1 MPLPLSYPG
10 LKCVLKNLET
20 VKRAHIIGRSPC
32 LQKIDKLIP
41 RCFEN
46 LHIGKWKLVINK
58 LWITCNEDEV
68 RFKMNRKTFIRQRAE
83 SHEEKMKKL
92 INFFTCG
99 RSIIPVHRLCWCDS
113 LFTDFLP
120 IDQKFRVNSLYALFR
135 EEFETALS
143 SIDSRSFPLK
153 TLVTSPMPST
163 IDSHIAISAE
173 TIILFLAQTVVTL
186 DNLKKIYN
194 KKVVFQSLYPFR
206 IEIVLLIKYQIESKK
221 ATGTTLVIAADDKGF
236 IKKMLQKF
244 KKAFGE
250 YRSTLDGVNE
260 RFIPGLPKFSIPIN
274 NESRIQVYA
283 IEDPEFFKEDF
294 PYNLIVK
301 SISEISRI

>member
-10 LKCVLKNLET
+10 LRCVLEHLEA

-41 RCFEN
+41 LCLEN
-46 LHIGKWKLVINK
+46 LYIEKTKLVINK
-58 LWITCNEDEV
+58 LWITC
-68 RFKMNRKTFIRQRAE
+68 
-83 SHEEKMKKL
+83 L
-92 INFFTCG
+92 
-99 RSIIPVHRLCWCDS
+99 
-113 LFTDFLP
+113 
-120 IDQKFRVNSLYALFR
+120 
-135 EEFETALS
+135 TA
-143 SIDSRSFPLK
+143 
-153 TLVTSPMPST
+153 
-163 IDSHIAISAE
+163 
-173 TIILFLAQTVVTL
+173 VTL
-186 DNLKKIYN
+186 DNLKNIYN

-206 IEIVLLIKYQIESKK
+206 IDIVPLIKYQIETEK
-221 ATGTTLVIAADDKGF
+221 ATGTTLVIAVDDKRF
-236 IKKMLQKF
+236 IKKMLRKF

-283 IEDPEFFKEDF
+283 IEDEKGLFKEDF
-294 PYNLIVK
+294 PYNIIVK